1 MWIRMA
7 ECHTQSF
14 SSSGGSETEEMTIE
28 ISLFLF
34 VLSSLI
40 DLIKDELGAK
50 FESLN
55 EII

>member
-14 SSSGGSETEEMTIE
+14 SSSGGSETDKMAIE

>member
-1 MWIRMA
+1 MA
-7 ECHTQSF
+7 
-14 SSSGGSETEEMTIE
+14 IE

>member
-1 MWIRMA
+1 MWIKTA

-14 SSSGGSETEEMTIE
+14 SSSGGSETDKMAFE
-28 ISLFLF
+28 ISLFLY
-34 VLSSLI
+34 VLPSLI

>member
-7 ECHTQSF
+7 ECHIQSF
-14 SSSGGSETEEMTIE
+14 SSSGGSETDKMEVE
-28 ISLFLF
+28 ISLFLY

-40 DLIKDELGAK
+40 DLIKDEVGAK